1 MNDKQI
7 IDLLGGPTTVARL
20 LGIKTPSVHGWVV
33 GGKGIPEGR
42 LIALAATIEKKSNG
56 AFSRK
61 KRWPTRYAQIW
72 PDLADQQTAL
82 QGVA

>member
-7 IDLLGGPTTVARL
+7 IDLLGGPTSVARM

-33 GGKGIPEGR
+33 DGKGIPEGR
-42 LIALAATIEKKSNG
+42 LITLAATIEKKSNG

-61 KRWPTRYAQIW
+61 ERWPKTYSQIW
-72 PDLADQQTAL
+72 PELADQASAN
-82 QGVA
+82 QGA